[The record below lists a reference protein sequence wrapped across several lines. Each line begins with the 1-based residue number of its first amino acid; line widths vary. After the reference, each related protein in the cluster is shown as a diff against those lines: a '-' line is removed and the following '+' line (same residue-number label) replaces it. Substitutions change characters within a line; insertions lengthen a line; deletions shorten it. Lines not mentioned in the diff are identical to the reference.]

1 MSDNIHKHFFD
12 RSLQKKIS
20 RYAHPHTGL
29 RRLCVDFGV
38 NNILKW
44 TLERNVN
51 LNLQPSRVRAGDF
64 LQAWGGADRVISSHI
79 SGGADRP
86 RNVLHS
92 SSLMVSELTPP
103 AHHHPP
109 PPHTASAH
117 TKEAKPFIDPSLW
130 SPLASVTTFAEKKK
144 QNTKDKNL

>member
-1 MSDNIHKHFFD
+1 MEADVTQPDARVSDNIHKHFFD
-12 RSLQKKIS
+12 RSLKKKIS

-64 LQAWGGADRVISSHI
+64 LQAWGRRIELFPHTLVE
-79 SGGADRP
+79 
-86 RNVLHS
+86 
-92 SSLMVSELTPP
+92 ELTDQGMYCTQ
-103 AHHHPP
+103 AH
-109 PPHTASAH
+109 
-117 TKEAKPFIDPSLW
+117 
-130 SPLASVTTFAEKKK
+130 
-144 QNTKDKNL
+144 